1 MNALTRSASAYW
13 QSSIGKKIIVALTG
27 LAMVLFLAGHLTGN
41 LLIYAGRDAFN
52 DYAEFL
58 HKAGHGALI
67 WVARIGLL
75 VVVTLH
81 VWATILLTREN
92 KAARKQEYEFKAT
105 IQASK
110 SSRMMIVSGLTILAF
125 IIFHILHFTI
135 KAGSSFGDMIDVPH
149 LSQTGEIR
157 HNAYGMVIAGFSPG
171 FLNFFSVLFY
181 LIAMSLLCSHLSHG
195 VASMFQTLGFRS
207 KKSSDLIQKISV
219 GYAVIIWA
227 GFISIP
233 LAIFLGIVE

>member
-1 MNALTRSASAYW
+1 MNALTRSAAAYW
-13 QSSIGKKIIVALTG
+13 QSSIGKKLVVAVTG

-41 LLIYAGRDAFN
+41 LLIYAGKDAFN

-92 KAARKQEYEFKAT
+92 RAARKQEYEFKAT

-110 SSRMMIVSGLTILAF
+110 SSRFMIVSGLTILAF

-149 LSQTGEIR
+149 LAQTGEVR

-181 LIAMSLLCSHLSHG
+181 VIAMSLLCSHLSHG
-195 VASMFQTLGFRS
+195 VASMFQTLGLRS
-207 KKSSDLIQKISV
+207 KKASDLIQKISL
-219 GYAVIIWA
+219 GYAVVIWA

-233 LAIFLGIVE
+233 LAIFLGLVS